1 MRIRK
6 SRYLALEDVFD
17 EHIPIRSGD
26 EFRMGIVFAAKV
38 SFNDHKW

>member
-17 EHIPIRSGD
+17 ARIPRSED

-38 SFNDHKW
+38 TFNDHKW